1 MSQAPPPPSMRPN
14 PGQLVDFF
22 ARSLTAFQ
30 SSRDPLRVLC
40 TLPHSSA
47 SATSTR
53 VASSSSAVD
62 AEPAPRRPSGPVRR
76 LIVLDSSFNP
86 PTRAHAQM
94 VRSAVRDAKGGEARA
109 SGATRV
115 MLLLA
120 VNNADKAPKPASFP
134 VRLCMME
141 GFARELLG
149 DEAGREASTVLGA
162 RGAHANEDGAGL
174 KVDLA
179 LTTMPYF
186 HDKARAIHAS
196 GFYGGAH
203 DAPEQVFLAGYDT
216 LIRIFN
222 PKYYGGGEAAGTTA
236 ADRHNKEETAMQ
248 AALDPFFATARL
260 RVSTRP
266 DDEWGG
272 LEEQREYVRG
282 LENGRLD
289 AVGGRGEWARRVD
302 VVSMDRGDGMEGVS
316 SSRAREAVKE
326 RNSEELERM
335 VDGEVRAWIEREK
348 LYLE

>member
-1 MSQAPPPPSMRPN
+1 
-14 PGQLVDFF
+14 
-22 ARSLTAFQ
+22 
-30 SSRDPLRVLC
+30 
-40 TLPHSSA
+40 
-47 SATSTR
+47 
-53 VASSSSAVD
+53 
-62 AEPAPRRPSGPVRR
+62 
-76 LIVLDSSFNP
+76 
-86 PTRAHAQM
+86 
-94 VRSAVRDAKGGEARA
+94 
-109 SGATRV
+109 
-115 MLLLA
+115 
-120 VNNADKAPKPASFP
+120 
-134 VRLCMME
+134 
-141 GFARELLG
+141 
-149 DEAGREASTVLGA
+149 
-162 RGAHANEDGAGL
+162 
-174 KVDLA
+174 VDLA
-179 LTTMPYF
+179 VTTMPYF

-222 PKYYGGGEAAGTTA
+222 PKYYGGGEAAGTAA